1 MKIVGIILFVLGV
14 VGLIIFG
21 IQAINDSQSISIF
34 GLDITLSK
42 ANWTPI
48 IMSGLFVLIGA
59 IIGFAGKGKS

>member
-1 MKIVGIILFVLGV
+1 MKIVGIVLFVLGV

-34 GLDITLSK
+34 GLDVTLSK

-59 IIGFAGKGKS
+59 VIGFAGKGKS

>member
-1 MKIVGIILFVLGV
+1 MKIVGIVLFVLGV
-14 VGLIIFG
+14 VGLIVFG
-21 IQAINDSQSISIF
+21 IQAINDSESISIF

-59 IIGFAGKGKS
+59 VIGFAGKGKS